1 MTEYQD
7 LLKKLE
13 HEETREIM
21 EYIHAVHTQLPV
33 IALGLPHTLKSSVDC
48 VLFEYLSLW
57 DQYGISMNVFLRL
70 QYNWMND
77 VCWVKPSQVPV
88 LFYLTKL
95 KPKSI
100 LVRRIS
106 F

>member
-48 VLFEYLSLW
+48 VLFEYLSL
-57 DQYGISMNVFLRL
+57 
-70 QYNWMND
+70 
-77 VCWVKPSQVPV
+77 
-88 LFYLTKL
+88 
-95 KPKSI
+95 
-100 LVRRIS
+100 
-106 F
+106 